1 MASTKEIKNRI
12 KSIKNTKKITK
23 AMELV
28 AASKMRRAVAT
39 TLASR
44 SYAGYSWELLTS
56 LSGKL
61 DEVKS
66 VFFESPKSVKVGAS
80 QKILIVLITSNGSLC
95 GGYNAQA
102 IKKAMQLIKSVDVGR
117 LQNTDI
123 ISIGKKGD
131 NAMRK
136 IGQNIIAAFT
146 DLPVNISIQNVNP
159 ISALILN
166 EYKKGTYKEV
176 FVVYTDFIS
185 ALTQKPNV
193 RNLLPISR
201 QELKDMVDGLIPPH
215 LNKEGNEGRFSNSS
229 EPHPDPLLVKERGNA
244 VPYLIEGDANKL
256 IEMLAEKL
264 IRMQVY
270 QMLLESGASEQSA
283 RMVAMKNAS
292 EAAGE
297 MIDNLTLVFN
307 KARQAGITQEISE
320 ISAGMASVS

>member
-61 DEVKS
+61 DEVKN
-66 VFFESPKSVKVGAS
+66 VFFESPKEGKT
-80 QKILIVLITSNGSLC
+80 LIVLITSNGSLC

-102 IKKAMQLIKSVDVGR
+102 IKKAMQILKAPLLNKERGGGEVLVDF
-117 LQNTDI
+117 

-131 NAMRK
+131 HAMRK

-176 FVVYTDFIS
+176 FVVYTDFVS

-193 RNLLPISR
+193 RKLLPISR
-201 QELKDMVDGLIPPH
+201 QEMKDMIDGLVPPL
-215 LNKEGNEGRFSNSS
+215 LNKEGNEGRFLNSS

-256 IEMLAEKL
+256 IDMLAEKL
-264 IRMQVY
+264 IRMQIY

>member
-44 SYAGYSWELLTS
+44 SYAGYSWDLLTS

-61 DEVKS
+61 DEVKH
-66 VFFESPKSVKVGAS
+66 VFFDGHKEGKT
-80 QKILIVLITSNGSLC
+80 LIVLITSNGSLC

-102 IKKAMQLIKSVDVGR
+102 IKKA
-117 LQNTDI
+117 LQILKQDTTKEIDF

-136 IGQNIIAAFT
+136 IGQNIIASFT
-146 DLPVNISIQNVNP
+146 DLPVNISINNVNP

-166 EYKKGTYKEV
+166 EYKKGIYKEV

-201 QELKDMVDGLIPPH
+201 QELKDLVEIEKDNLA
-215 LNKEGNEGRFSNSS
+215 KENPKAVTNEI
-229 EPHPDPLLVKERGNA
+229 
-244 VPYLIEGDANKL
+244 PYLIEGDANKL

>member
-61 DEVKS
+61 DEVKN
-66 VFFESPKSVKVGAS
+66 VFFESPKDGKT
-80 QKILIVLITSNGSLC
+80 LIVLITSNGSLC

-102 IKKAMQLIKSVDVGR
+102 IKKA
-117 LQNTDI
+117 LQILKQDTTKEIDF

-136 IGQNIIAAFT
+136 IGQNIIASFT
-146 DLPVNISIQNVNP
+146 DLPVNISINNVNP

-176 FVVYTDFIS
+176 FVVYTDFVS

-215 LNKEGNEGRFSNSS
+215 LNKEGNEGRFLNSS

-264 IRMQVY
+264 IRMQIY

>member
-44 SYAGYSWELLTS
+44 SYAGYSWDLLTS

-61 DEVKS
+61 DEVKH
-66 VFFESPKSVKVGAS
+66 VFFDGHPSTSSGRA
-80 QKILIVLITSNGSLC
+80 LIVLVTSNGSLC

-102 IKKAMQLIKSVDVGR
+102 IKKALQLLKQDTSKEIDF
-117 LQNTDI
+117 I
-123 ISIGKKGD
+123 AIGKKGD

-136 IGQNIIAAFT
+136 ISQNIIASFT

-176 FVVYTDFIS
+176 FIVYTDFIS
-185 ALTQKPNV
+185 ALTQKPNI
-193 RNLLPISR
+193 RKLLPISK
-201 QELKDMVDGLIPPH
+201 QELKELIEIE
-215 LNKEGNEGRFSNSS
+215 KEN
-229 EPHPDPLLVKERGNA
+229 LAKENPKA
-244 VPYLIEGDANKL
+244 ITTEVPYLIEGDANKL

-264 IRMQVY
+264 
-270 QMLLESGASEQSA
+270 
-283 RMVAMKNAS
+283 
-292 EAAGE
+292 
-297 MIDNLTLVFN
+297 
-307 KARQAGITQEISE
+307 
-320 ISAGMASVS
+320 

>member
-61 DEVKS
+61 DEVKH
-66 VFFESPKSVKVGAS
+66 VFFNGHKDLPAQAGGKT
-80 QKILIVLITSNGSLC
+80 LIVLITSNGSLC

-102 IKKAMQLIKSVDVGR
+102 IKKALQLLKQDTTKEIDF
-117 LQNTDI
+117 I
-123 ISIGKKGD
+123 AIGKKGD

-136 IGQNIIAAFT
+136 IGQNIIASFT
-146 DLPVNISIQNVNP
+146 DLPINISIQNVNP

-193 RNLLPISR
+193 RKLLPISKE
-201 QELKDMVDGLIPPH
+201 ELKDFLEIE
-215 LNKEGNEGRFSNSS
+215 KENIAKENPKVVTNEI
-229 EPHPDPLLVKERGNA
+229 
-244 VPYLIEGDANKL
+244 PYLIEGDANKL

-264 IRMQVY
+264 IIMQVY

>member
-44 SYAGYSWELLTS
+44 SYAGYSWDLLTS

-61 DEVKS
+61 DEVKH
-66 VFFESPKSVKVGAS
+66 VFFDGHKEGKT
-80 QKILIVLITSNGSLC
+80 LIVLITSNGSLC
-95 GGYNAQA
+95 GGYNTQA
-102 IKKAMQLIKSVDVGR
+102 IKKA
-117 LQNTDI
+117 LQILKQDTTKEIDF

-136 IGQNIIAAFT
+136 IGQNIIASFT
-146 DLPVNISIQNVNP
+146 DLPVNISINNVNS

-166 EYKKGTYKEV
+166 EYKKGIYKEV

-185 ALTQKPNV
+185 ALTQKPNA
-193 RNLLPISR
+193 RKLLPISKE
-201 QELKDMVDGLIPPH
+201 ELKDFLEIE
-215 LNKEGNEGRFSNSS
+215 KENIIKQDLKAVTNEI
-229 EPHPDPLLVKERGNA
+229 
-244 VPYLIEGDANKL
+244 PYLIEGDANKL

-264 IRMQVY
+264 VRMQVY

>member
-44 SYAGYSWELLTS
+44 SYAGYSWDLLTS

-61 DEVKS
+61 DEVKH
-66 VFFESPKSVKVGAS
+66 VFFDGHKEGKT
-80 QKILIVLITSNGSLC
+80 LIVLITSNGSLC

-102 IKKAMQLIKSVDVGR
+102 IKKA
-117 LQNTDI
+117 LQILKQDTTKEIDF

-146 DLPVNISIQNVNP
+146 DLPVNISINNVNP

-201 QELKDMVDGLIPPH
+201 QELKDLVEIE
-215 LNKEGNEGRFSNSS
+215 KEN
-229 EPHPDPLLVKERGNA
+229 LVKENPQA
-244 VPYLIEGDANKL
+244 VTNEIPYLIEGDANKL

>member
-44 SYAGYSWELLTS
+44 SYAGYSWDLLTS

-61 DEVKS
+61 DEVKH
-66 VFFESPKSVKVGAS
+66 VFFDGHKEGKT
-80 QKILIVLITSNGSLC
+80 LIVLITSNGSLC

-102 IKKAMQLIKSVDVGR
+102 IKKA
-117 LQNTDI
+117 LQILKQDTTKEIDF

-136 IGQNIIAAFT
+136 INQNIIASFT
-146 DLPVNISIQNVNP
+146 DLPINISIQNVNP

-176 FVVYTDFIS
+176 FVIYTDFIS
-185 ALTQKPNV
+185 ALTQKPNI
-193 RNLLPISR
+193 RKLLPISKE
-201 QELKDMVDGLIPPH
+201 ELRDFLEIEIGSLA
-215 LNKEGNEGRFSNSS
+215 KENPKAITTEI
-229 EPHPDPLLVKERGNA
+229 
-244 VPYLIEGDANKL
+244 PYLIEGDANKL

>member
-61 DEVKS
+61 DEVKN
-66 VFFESPKSVKVGAS
+66 VFFESPKDGKT
-80 QKILIVLITSNGSLC
+80 LIVLITSNGSLC

-102 IKKAMQLIKSVDVGR
+102 IKKAMQLIKAPLLNKERGGGEVLVDF
-117 LQNTDI
+117 

-131 NAMRK
+131 HAMRK

-176 FVVYTDFIS
+176 FVVYTDFVS

-193 RNLLPISR
+193 RKLLPISR
-201 QELKDMVDGLIPPH
+201 EELKELIEIEKQGTSPDKGRQEGLY
-215 LNKEGNEGRFSNSS
+215 S
-229 EPHPDPLLVKERGNA
+229 EI
-244 VPYLIEGDANKL
+244 PYLIEGDANKL

>member
-61 DEVKS
+61 DEVKH
-66 VFFESPKSVKVGAS
+66 VFFDQPKEGKT
-80 QKILIVLITSNGSLC
+80 LIVLVTSNGSLC

-102 IKKAMQLIKSVDVGR
+102 IKKA
-117 LQNTDI
+117 LQILKQDTTKEIDFI
-123 ISIGKKGD
+123 TIGKKGD

-136 IGQNIIAAFT
+136 IGQNIIASFT
-146 DLPVNISIQNVNP
+146 DLPINISIQNVNP
-159 ISALILN
+159 ISVLILN

-185 ALTQKPNV
+185 ALTQKPNI
-193 RNLLPISR
+193 RNLLPISI
-201 QELKDMVDGLIPPH
+201 QELKDLVEIE
-215 LNKEGNEGRFSNSS
+215 KENT
-229 EPHPDPLLVKERGNA
+229 VKENPQA
-244 VPYLIEGDANKL
+244 VTTEVPYLIEGDANKL

-264 IRMQVY
+264 IRMQIY

>member
-61 DEVKS
+61 DEVKN
-66 VFFESPKSVKVGAS
+66 VFFESPKEGKT
-80 QKILIVLITSNGSLC
+80 LIVLITSNGSLC

-102 IKKAMQLIKSVDVGR
+102 IKKA
-117 LQNTDI
+117 LQILKQDNTKEIDF

-146 DLPVNISIQNVNP
+146 DLPVNI
-159 ISALILN
+159 
-166 EYKKGTYKEV
+166 
-176 FVVYTDFIS
+176 
-185 ALTQKPNV
+185 
-193 RNLLPISR
+193 
-201 QELKDMVDGLIPPH
+201 
-215 LNKEGNEGRFSNSS
+215 
-229 EPHPDPLLVKERGNA
+229 
-244 VPYLIEGDANKL
+244 
-256 IEMLAEKL
+256 
-264 IRMQVY
+264 
-270 QMLLESGASEQSA
+270 
-283 RMVAMKNAS
+283 
-292 EAAGE
+292 
-297 MIDNLTLVFN
+297 
-307 KARQAGITQEISE
+307 
-320 ISAGMASVS
+320 